1 MPVRSIYPDEE
12 SEYAH
17 SGLVVR
23 NFGGI
28 SAQTCLHDCAADRRN
43 QRTPLAL
50 ACASVPPRRARPN
63 TRHRNSGNG
72 TLLAWMDHS
81 TGSTGISGLHTADE
95 RKIAGT
101 DLSWVSCLTQDC
113 SSINGAVIRASQC
126 AMRRSAC
133 HRRLYHRAPCRSS
146 KRTTGGPC
154 RPTSSC
160 RHLV

>member
-28 SAQTCLHDCAADRRN
+28 SAHTCLHDCAAEHRI

-63 TRHRNSGNG
+63 TRHHSSGNG
-72 TLLAWMDHS
+72 TLLAWIDHS
-81 TGSTGISGLHTADE
+81 VPVRRIADKAGAIE
-95 RKIAGT
+95 GRVKIKWEVSAGF
-101 DLSWVSCLTQDC
+101 Q
-113 SSINGAVIRASQC
+113 AVIA
-126 AMRRSAC
+126 
-133 HRRLYHRAPCRSS
+133 H
-146 KRTTGGPC
+146 
-154 RPTSSC
+154 
-160 RHLV
+160 